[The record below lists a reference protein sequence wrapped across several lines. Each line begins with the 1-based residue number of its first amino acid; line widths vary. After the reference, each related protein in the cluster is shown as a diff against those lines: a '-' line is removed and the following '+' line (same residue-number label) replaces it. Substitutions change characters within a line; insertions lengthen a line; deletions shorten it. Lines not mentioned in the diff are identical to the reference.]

1 MFVGKG
7 RVGGWDREPILK
19 LTLAVAESYRNID
32 YRLPFDYG
40 YLPSLVC
47 QMRFKS

>member
-1 MFVGKG
+1 MFVGKERG
-7 RVGGWDREPILK
+7 GGWDLEPLLR

-40 YLPSLVC
+40 YLASLVC
-47 QMRFKS
+47 QMRL